1 MGDPNTVISRT
12 PPTEKLAALPL
23 PHWIAEPTTGKRVN
37 LYAKGD
43 KDATAV
49 HASDLQ
55 QRGLAT
61 CFAIGGLAAIIRSHP
76 NPDAFL
82 RDMITDNKDGTY
94 TVTFF
99 DLHADGSRTTR
110 AVTVNTDF
118 YARPTTSDDAN
129 EWWPAIVEK
138 AYVKAYGTDGKIK
151 EGNPGTA
158 MEHFTGLS
166 SVIIPMAEKPNIP
179 TLPGVP
185 APQLPTLSLEGLAVA
200 KANGYATTFLTFD
213 RNSTGFNQPAY
224 QEDVYQQ
231 MIQPHHTYVVTDVNV
246 QAGTVTVRNP
256 WDQKEDIVIPY
267 KEVEKLFTQ
276 AQINPVKHV
285 NPPDGVPPYPQR
297 H

>member
-12 PPTEKLAALPL
+12 PPDEKLAALPL
-23 PHWIAEPTTGKRVN
+23 PHWVAEPTTGRRVR
-37 LYAKGD
+37 LFAKGD

-55 QRGLAT
+55 QGRLST
-61 CFAIGGLAAIIRSHP
+61 CFAIGGLAAIIRNHP
-76 NPDAFL
+76 DPDAFL

-99 DLHADGSRTTR
+99 DLHQDGSTTTR

-118 YARPTTSDDAN
+118 HVDPTLSDDTN
-129 EWWPAIVEK
+129 ESWPTIVEK

-166 SVIIPMAEKPNIP
+166 SVIIPMAEKPKIDP
-179 TLPGVP
+179 PPGVTGP
-185 APQLPTLSLEGLAVA
+185 LFPTLSLEGLATA
-200 KANGYATTFLTFD
+200 KANGYAVTFLTFD
-213 RNSTGFNQPAY
+213 KGTAGAGQRAY
-224 QEDVYQQ
+224 QEGVYQQ
-231 MIQPHHTYVVTDVNV
+231 QIQPHHTYVVTDVNT
-246 QAGTVTVRNP
+246 AKGTVTVRNP
-256 WDQKEDIVIPY
+256 WDQEQDIVIPY
-267 KEVEKLFTQ
+267 DQAEKLFIQ
-276 AQINPVKHV
+276 AQVNPVKYAG
-285 NPPDGVPPYPQR
+285 PPAGVPPYPQR